1 MEGFLWLIQSPS
13 GTGCRT
19 EAVGFDMIWFSPFW
33 FVEDV
38 RGGMAL
44 GERSWE
50 FWDAISDGP
59 GARDIALVY
68 SKLLRFSAFELML
81 SSSIGVLARGSR
93 GRARL
98 IVAGGSRSGFRL
110 SIASFGWNA
119 HCRSGEVHTTCAC
132 YSVDRRQLRKM
143 RCPLI
148 HPNVT
153 GPMVPG
159 RSLFVCLQRR
169 RRSLYVQPNSHAA
182 AVHRC
187 S

>member
-59 GARDIALVY
+59 GERYCFGIFETIAV
-68 SKLLRFSAFELML
+68 LRFRADAELL
-81 SSSIGVLARGSR
+81 DWGVG
-93 GRARL
+93 
-98 IVAGGSRSGFRL
+98 
-110 SIASFGWNA
+110 
-119 HCRSGEVHTTCAC
+119 
-132 YSVDRRQLRKM
+132 
-143 RCPLI
+143 
-148 HPNVT
+148 
-153 GPMVPG
+153 
-159 RSLFVCLQRR
+159 
-169 RRSLYVQPNSHAA
+169 
-182 AVHRC
+182 
-187 S
+187 